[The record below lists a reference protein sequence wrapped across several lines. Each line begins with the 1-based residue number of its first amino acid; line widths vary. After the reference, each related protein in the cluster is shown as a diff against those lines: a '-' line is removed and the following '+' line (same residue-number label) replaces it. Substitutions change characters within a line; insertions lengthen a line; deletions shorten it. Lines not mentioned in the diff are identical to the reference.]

1 MNKFSPENCPGD
13 YLNQN
18 MMGPNVLRLVEELSR
33 SLELCPGMR
42 ILDLGCG
49 TGCHQ
54 CIWQPNLA
62 SKLWQRICGLTLMIM
77 PVASRPL
84 AWRDEETG
92 KQLRFIQMIGHVIK

>member
-18 MMGPNVLRLVEELSR
+18 MMGTNVLRLVEELSR
-33 SLELCPGMR
+33 SLELWPGMR

-49 TGCHQ
+49 TGLSSMY
-54 CIWQPNLA
+54 LA
-62 SKLWQRICGLTLMIM
+62 TEFVAADLWVNADDNA
-77 PVASRPL
+77 VASRPL

-92 KQLRFIQMIGHVIK
+92 K